1 MTPVSIEVT
10 RRAAEEIRGAI
21 AADGLDPGR
30 TAVRVAME
38 VRQGEQIHSLDLVS
52 DWCEPEDVLA
62 ESHGIRLVFRSLD
75 QELLRGTTIDFCDDD
90 RRRGFVF
97 RRPTTKRDSA
107 QMEGHDPPDEQA
119 VREALKQV
127 IDPEIGLNIVDLGLV
142 YRVEID
148 GRRVHVTMTMTTPA
162 CPLSAHIEQ
171 DARRS
176 IHERCPGT
184 SEVEIKLV
192 WSPPWN
198 PQMMS
203 DEAKQQMG
211 WG

>member
-1 MTPVSIEVT
+1 MT
-10 RRAAEEIRGAI
+10 AG
-21 AADGLDPGR
+21 GLDPGR
-30 TAVRVAME
+30 AAVRVATF

-52 DWCEPEDVLA
+52 DSYEAEDVLA
-62 ESHGIRLVFRSLD
+62 ESHGIRLVFRDRD
-75 QELLRGTTIDFCDDD
+75 QELLRGTMIDFCDDD

-97 RRPTTKRDSA
+97 RRPTAKGDSA
-107 QMEGHDPPDEQA
+107 QFEGHHPPDEQA

-127 IDPEIGLNIVDLGLV
+127 IDPELGLNIVDLGLI

-148 GRRVHVTMTMTTPA
+148 GCRVHVTMTMTTPA

-171 DARRS
+171 EARRS
-176 IHERCPGT
+176 IRERFPGT
-184 SEVEIKLV
+184 SEIEVKLV

-211 WG
+211 WGKR